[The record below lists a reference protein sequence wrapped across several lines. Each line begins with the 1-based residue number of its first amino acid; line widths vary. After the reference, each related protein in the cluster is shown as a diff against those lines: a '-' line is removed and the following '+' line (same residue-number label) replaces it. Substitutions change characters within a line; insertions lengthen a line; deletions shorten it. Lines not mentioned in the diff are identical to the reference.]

1 MPTIRSLAKTYLAD
15 QDTDSILALLYDPV
29 HEVRLF
35 ALISLVYLYRMSRYA
50 RSCDQIYDLYMYHID
65 QVNHR
70 DLVDT
75 SCPTIVGHTLMYRD
89 RDILYQLAH
98 SDHLWRQRIAI
109 VSTQTF
115 IKHHQIHDTLVLAEI
130 LLDHPHD
137 LIHKAV

>member
-1 MPTIRSLAKTYLAD
+1 MPAIRSLAKTYLAD
-15 QDTDSILALLYDPV
+15 QDTESILTLLYDPV

-50 RSCDQIYDLYMYHID
+50 RSRDQIYDLYMYHID

-89 RDILYQLAH
+89 RGVLYQLAH
-98 SDHLWRQRIAI
+98 SDHLWKQRIAI

-130 LLDHPHD
+130 LLDHPHH